1 MRGRAE
7 ACRKKA
13 LECERR
19 AVLATEDA
27 ARALYLDLVHQWREM
42 AEQAEELERRCADA
56 AAAEAQRRPSITIL
70 DYQKVEL
77 GREQLR
83 VHPARKVELG

>member
-7 ACRKKA
+7 ACRRKA

-56 AAAEAQRRPSITIL
+56 AAEAQRRLSITIL